1 MDIVLSMDYIK
12 SRDIYRL
19 MTDVLRLLD
28 PRPLDH
34 GQRVAYLVYKM
45 IREMHE
51 LEEFELADLILLNTF
66 HDIGAFHTD
75 NLEDALRYECR
86 DFMPHSIYGYLFA
99 KNMFPEMDD
108 SMAKIYL
115 YHHIDYNQL
124 EKMNFIHRRWAGFL
138 NIAEKM
144 DIYHTAL
151 GQKFDYKMFQKYS
164 GNKMDAEGMELF
176 YTIVK
181 RDNVLDRLRDSSYQQ
196 ELQEAVDYMIFTN
209 EDKKQYLELMMYFYG
224 FQSEVSV
231 VNAITCINICREI
244 AKEMKLSAREQ
255 EYLIYGAMVHDL
267 GMLNISKDI
276 INAPRKLMPEEVR
289 ILRTH
294 VQTGEELLAG
304 RMREEVIK
312 VATAHHERCDGSGY
326 PRGLKGAQMNTS
338 QKILQ
343 VADTVCGLTNE
354 RSFRKPRTKEEVIN
368 ILGEEVMAGKFADQV
383 VKIFVANYDS
393 IMGKV
398 KTESNRVLA
407 VYDRLNQNYLQV
419 RKQFGQ

>member
-1 MDIVLSMDYIK
+1 MDYIR
-12 SRDIYRL
+12 SRDIFYL

-34 GQRVAYLVYKM
+34 GHRVAYLAYKM
-45 IREMHE
+45 FLERGG
-51 LEEFELADLILLNTF
+51 LEEFELADLILLAAF

-75 NLEDALRYECR
+75 NLDDALRYECR
-86 DFMPHSIYGYLFA
+86 DFMPHSIYSYLLA

-108 SMAKIYL
+108 DLAKIYL

-124 EKMNFIHRRWAGFL
+124 ERMNFVHREIAGFL

-164 GNKMDAEGMELF
+164 GNKMNAEGMELF

-196 ELQEAVDYMIFTN
+196 ELREAADYLIFTN
-209 EDKKQYLELMMYFYG
+209 EAKKSYLELMMYFYG

-244 AKEMKLSAREQ
+244 GRSMKLSPRDQ
-255 EYLIYGAMVHDL
+255 EVLMYGAMVHDI

-289 ILRTH
+289 LLRTH
-294 VQTGEELLAG
+294 VQIGEELLKD
-304 RMREEVIK
+304 RMRKEVID
-312 VATAHHERCDGSGY
+312 VAAAHHERCDGSGY
-326 PRGLKGAQMNTS
+326 PRGLKAVQMNTS
-338 QKILQ
+338 QMILQ

-368 ILGEEVMAGKFADQV
+368 ILNEEVLAGKFSDQV
-383 VKIFVANYDS
+383 VRIFVASYDT

-398 KTESNRVLA
+398 KAESSRVLA
-407 VYDRLNQNYLQV
+407 VYDRLNQNYQMVL
-419 RKQFGQ
+419 KQFRK